1 VIDSL
6 ARIVDKDNKYDYSY
20 SIVLLYSTQ
29 GSLYTY
35 IHVYKYIYIY
45 ILCIVIQYNKQC
57 NRNISYVCIMSHVGW
72 VSQHQ

>member
-45 ILCIVIQYNKQC
+45 IYCVLLYNTINNAIVIYHMFASC
-57 NRNISYVCIMSHVGW
+57 HM
-72 VSQHQ
+72 